1 MNTLLD
7 LYLFES
13 VASLAEETAADVLG
27 QRFDDLGADGE
38 DGPGTT
44 DALALKHG
52 FTLPTHGPSPLSQSR
67 ERERAPSELP
77 R

>member
-13 VASLAEETAADVLG
+13 VSSLAEETAADVLVR
-27 QRFDDLGADGE
+27 RFADPGADGE
-38 DGPGTT
+38 DGPGTG
-44 DALALKHG
+44 DDLMLKDG
-52 FTLPTHGPSPLSQSR
+52 FALPTHGLSPLSQSR
-67 ERERAPSELP
+67 ERERAPSELL